1 MHLITLM
8 CFRQS
13 RLEEI
18 SSVQPCEHNTH
29 RPSDSSLLI
38 HMKFQSRGKSCGLS
52 QSSRRTIASNPE
64 SMSRKLTTRH
74 TPEIFV
80 TAQIQCFTEY
90 LSLFSHYIC
99 IYYFIFFKRT
109 LSIIKEDTLLWCDSR
124 SSKSGFDQK
133 STFCPWSEHPL
144 RFRSETFVKLDPPH
158 FHSIV

>member
-64 SMSRKLTTRH
+64 SMSRKLTAGMLLR
-74 TPEIFV
+74 
-80 TAQIQCFTEY
+80 C
-90 LSLFSHYIC
+90 LSQHKHSASQN
-99 IYYFIFFKRT
+99 IYY
-109 LSIIKEDTLLWCDSR
+109 LLIRCVLFYILQKKTRCVVIPEVRKMALTR
-124 SSKSGFDQK
+124 SQ
-133 STFCPWSEHPL
+133 
-144 RFRSETFVKLDPPH
+144 H
-158 FHSIV
+158 FGPGLNIH